1 MRSVIVLLLLVGTA
15 QAQPTSA
22 TAVVD
27 NLIVDLLAKR
37 FDAAAK
43 NLAKQVTVRNIGF
56 HGACKKSFPKDT
68 APGGAAL
75 AKCLASE
82 VPWPDGRVVGSEL
95 KTPLGWRVAYGGLTI
110 NVRRTRNGYEVF
122 SISLAGS
129 P

>member
-1 MRSVIVLLLLVGTA
+1 MRSAIVLVLLVGTA
-15 QAQPTSA
+15 RAQPTSP
-22 TAVVD
+22 TAAVD
-27 NLIVDLLAKR
+27 NLIVELLAKR
-37 FDAAAK
+37 FDVAAK
-43 NLAKQVTVRNIGF
+43 SLAKQVIVRNIGF

-95 KTPLGWRVAYGGLTI
+95 KTPLGWRVDYGGLKI
-110 NVRRTRNGYEVF
+110 NVRRTRTGYEVF
-122 SISLAGS
+122 SIVLGS